1 MNNQSTTIHPTI
13 GQFLDIVAQLRN
25 PDGGCPWDLA
35 QNFDTMLPHLLEE
48 TYEVAEAI
56 HTQDRTALR
65 EELGDLLLQVVFL
78 SQLAK
83 EEGNFD
89 FNDVLTDIHN
99 KLIYRH
105 PHVFGDKK
113 AANSEEALKTWEEQK
128 ANDEK
133 HQAHDSI
140 LDDLPFA
147 LPALTRAYKLQKR
160 CAKVGFDWDNPQ
172 SVFNKVEEELQEVWN
187 EMVQSPVQTEKL
199 EEELGDLLF
208 VSTNLCRH
216 YNIDAESCLRKANAK
231 FERRFRGVEQ
241 LVKAEQKAMTDY
253 SLNELDAFWNEIKS
267 RE

>member
-1 MNNQSTTIHPTI
+1 M
-13 GQFLDIVAQLRN
+13 
-25 PDGGCPWDLA
+25 
-35 QNFDTMLPHLLEE
+35 
-48 TYEVAEAI
+48 
-56 HTQDRTALR
+56 
-65 EELGDLLLQVVFL
+65 
-78 SQLAK
+78 
-83 EEGNFD
+83 
-89 FNDVLTDIHN
+89 
-99 KLIYRH
+99 
-105 PHVFGDKK
+105 
-113 AANSEEALKTWEEQK
+113 
-128 ANDEK
+128 
-133 HQAHDSI
+133 
-140 LDDLPFA
+140 
-147 LPALTRAYKLQKR
+147 
-160 CAKVGFDWDNPQ
+160 GFDWDNPQ